1 MKNTLRLVVVAGCL
15 AVAPMSAYA
24 FVDILIRAAAEIT
37 FDTVRK
43 VKSDYDTADGIVK
56 DLNARKSEQYMT
68 PEEKKARDEVM
79 KQTFEELS
87 ADLPENEREAEMDRL
102 LVRFMELAPQ
112 QPLVTDRLDI
122 LRDEAAAKKAGGNQ
136 PKSGMETNKNSS
148 TRVF

>member
-1 MKNTLRLVVVAGCL
+1 MKNTLKLVAVAGAL
-15 AVAPMSAYA
+15 AVAPMSAHA
-24 FVDILIRAAAEIT
+24 FVEIFIRAAAEIA
-37 FDTVRK
+37 FDTTRK

-87 ADLPENEREAEMDRL
+87 AHLPESEREAEMDRL

-112 QPLVTDRLDI
+112 QPLVTERLDI
-122 LRDEAAAKKAGGNQ
+122 LRDEAAAKKAAGKP
-136 PKSGMETNKNSS
+136 PKAEADTAKSS
-148 TRVF
+148 ALPM